1 MIISSN
7 PGAQNRQGFRVSCI
21 IPTCNRRERLSG
33 AIASVIA
40 QTVPVNE
47 IIVIDDGSTDGT
59 FDMLQALGREVGQVR
74 IAVLRQE
81 NRGPAAARNA
91 GLRIASGDLVAF
103 LDDDDVWHPEKTARQ
118 LAVFSSRP
126 EIDLLGCASDTLKMP
141 GGSRLF
147 PISEWGMLFRN
158 WFLTPTVM
166 VRRELVLSCGGF
178 PEDMRHCEDYAL
190 WLRIVVNNRCA
201 FLNDVQV
208 SCGHGKAPFGANGLS
223 ADLRALRGGE
233 KTALDRWREHR
244 HPDMIRFLIVSLWA
258 YVRHLRRLL
267 IVRSRRCS

>member
-1 MIISSN
+1 MIAS
-7 PGAQNRQGFRVSCI
+7 GETRAQGGQGFRVSCI
-21 IPTCNRRERLSG
+21 IPTCNRREQLST
-33 AIASVIA
+33 AIASVVA
-40 QTVPVNE
+40 QTVPVTE

-59 FDMLQALGREVGQVR
+59 FDMLQALGGEVGQVHV
-74 IAVLRQE
+74 AVLRQE

-126 EIDLLGCASDTLKMP
+126 EIDLLGCASDTLKMA

-147 PISEWGMLFRN
+147 PISEGGMLFRN

-166 VRRELVLSCGGF
+166 VRREVILACGGF

-190 WLRIVVNNRCA
+190 WLRIVAGNRCA

-208 SCGHGKAPFGANGLS
+208 SCGHGKAPFGAHGLL
-223 ADLRALRGGE
+223 ADLHALRAGE
-233 KTALDRWREHR
+233 KLALGRWREYR
-244 HPDMIRFLIVSLWA
+244 RPGVIRSAIVSLWA

-267 IVRSRRCS
+267 IASSRQHG